1 MMVVV
6 GPMLV
11 ASVGAMEVMFPT
23 MVMIPIRTLAAM
35 GITAVIAIVGIVM
48 AVYIPMEMV
57 GPVKPRSCTD
67 ENAIGKPLGSVV
79 TEWSAAVP
87 FCGDGNRK
95 LVRDLGAFPQCDNVI
110 EFIACSLRWRRRLR
124 LTEETSVSR
133 FVVHGECSMQ
143 NKTELHVLRV
153 QAVLLTLLMP
163 ALLHAQAGAP
173 VRDLPDAPQPMLA
186 QAQNPQQPP
195 ASQQPPAQQ
204 PSNAPSGQT
213 PAPSSS
219 SQEPSLSD
227 LGFSQQ
233 QTQGNP
239 KLQARLNKRTEM
251 LKIHQRLGMI
261 TLAPMA
267 AALITGPM
275 AKAKGRNGQ
284 TITEPTNANLDFH
297 AALGGATAAMYFATA
312 YFAIAA
318 PKIPNNPKHGA
329 IRFHEAL
336 AFVHGPGMI
345 LTPIFGALAF
355 QQEQNGEKVHGAASL
370 HGPVAIATVCAY
382 GAAIVAVSWPI
393 HLKFWEKK

>member
-1 MMVVV
+1 M
-6 GPMLV
+6 PQQAEKLV
-11 ASVGAMEVMFPT
+11 
-23 MVMIPIRTLAAM
+23 L
-35 GITAVIAIVGIVM
+35 
-48 AVYIPMEMV
+48 
-57 GPVKPRSCTD
+57 
-67 ENAIGKPLGSVV
+67 
-79 TEWSAAVP
+79 SAAVLLFALSYP
-87 FCGDGNRK
+87 
-95 LVRDLGAFPQCDNVI
+95 
-110 EFIACSLRWRRRLR
+110 
-124 LTEETSVSR
+124 
-133 FVVHGECSMQ
+133 
-143 NKTELHVLRV
+143 RV
-153 QAVLLTLLMP
+153 
-163 ALLHAQAGAP
+163 LHAQSATP
-173 VRDLPDAPQPMLA
+173 
-186 QAQNPQQPP
+186 PQQPRP
-195 ASQQPPAQQ
+195 AQPQSSSQQQAPSAQQ
-204 PSNAPSGQT
+204 PQSPSNLPSAPA

-219 SQEPSLSD
+219 SQGPSLSD

-239 KLQARLNKRTEM
+239 KLQAELNKHTEM
-251 LKIHQRLGMI
+251 LKIHQRLGLI

-297 AALGGATAAMYFATA
+297 AALGSATAALYFTTA

-345 LTPIFGALAF
+345 LTPILGAIAF

-370 HGPVAIATVCAY
+370 HGPVAVATVCAY